1 MGSRPISPAMD
12 SYKRIGNI
20 GEAAILNKFVEMGVP
35 VYIPFGDNEKSDLV
49 ADFNG
54 KLNRIQVKTSNHF
67 DDKKKNFKVSL
78 ISSTIRNKNH
88 YRHKYSKEDIDYFGV
103 YNIPT
108 KMCLLLPI
116 EKFSMKTIATIP
128 FPYEDKTH
136 NQYEAINY
144 ADYLFENIINK

>member
-1 MGSRPISPAMD
+1 MRHNKKFNHLSRTSEHRAAML
-12 SYKRIGNI
+12 SNMACSLIMHKRISTTTAKAKALRI
-20 GEAAILNKFVEMGVP
+20 YVEP
-35 VYIPFGDNEKSDLV
+35 LLTK
-49 ADFNG
+49 A
-54 KLNRIQVKTSNHF
+54 
-67 DDKKKNFKVSL
+67 
-78 ISSTIRNKNH
+78 
-88 YRHKYSKEDIDYFGV
+88 KEDIDYFGV